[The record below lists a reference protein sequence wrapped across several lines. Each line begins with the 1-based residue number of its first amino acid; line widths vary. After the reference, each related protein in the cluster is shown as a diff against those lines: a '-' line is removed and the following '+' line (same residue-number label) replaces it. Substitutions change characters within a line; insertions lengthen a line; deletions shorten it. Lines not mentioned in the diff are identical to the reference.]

1 MQIKVLGCSGGIGGQ
16 ARTTSFLVDEDIL
29 IDAGTGVADLDLD
42 ALAKIDHVFLT
53 HSHLDHIACLPLM
66 LDSVGGQRGK
76 PVTVHA
82 RAETLQVLQDHVF
95 NWKVWPDFSA
105 VPEGNPYMRFE
116 ELAADGKVKIN
127 GRTIRSV
134 PVEHTVPAVG
144 YIVENGGGAWA
155 FSGDTTSTDTFWSVL
170 NKEYKDLRYLVMETT
185 FTDEERELTE
195 LSKHLC
201 PELAAVE
208 LAKLDHKPEIFITHL
223 MPSDV
228 DGILEELYAHLPR
241 HHFRALRAGHVFHL

>member
-42 ALAKIDHVFLT
+42 ALGKIDHVFLT
-53 HSHLDHIACLPLM
+53 HSHLDHVACLPLM
-66 LDSVGGQRGK
+66 LDSVGNQRNK

-82 RAETLQVLQDHVF
+82 RPATLQTLRDHIF
-95 NWKVWPDFSA
+95 NWKVWPDFST
-105 VPEGNPYMRFE
+105 VPEGNPYLVFE
-116 ELAADGKVKIN
+116 ELAPDGRIDID
-127 GRTIRSV
+127 GRNIRSV

-144 YIVENGGGAWA
+144 YIVENSGGTWA
-155 FSGDTTSTDTFWSVL
+155 FSGDTTTTDKFWSVL
-170 NKEYKDLRYLVMETT
+170 NDEYKSLKYLVMETT

-208 LAKLDHKPEIFITHL
+208 LAKLKHKPEIFITHL

-228 DGILEELYAHLPR
+228 DGILEQLYHHLPK